1 MKLFSFY
8 LSVLLLLCCGQR
20 EGRAGRTLLGNA
32 EKATPSGVA
41 APKDSTLKS
50 YMSVNEFSTPV
61 DASTKVNIFV
71 VNNTG
76 KDYYFG
82 DYGIWV
88 EHFRNGKWD
97 KSELL
102 NGKRNHP
109 DVLTLNNLK
118 LISPGDTAVFA
129 FNPFWTDVYSY
140 PPGRYRAV
148 KIFSY
153 GNEHWDRKDITTRS
167 FDEYVF
173 AEFKVIE

>member
-1 MKLFSFY
+1 M
-8 LSVLLLLCCGQR
+8 
-20 EGRAGRTLLGNA
+20 GNA
-32 EKATPSGVA
+32 EKATPSDVA
-41 APKDSTLKS
+41 APQDSTLKS
-50 YMSVNEFSTPV
+50 FMSVNEFSSPV

-76 KDYYFG
+76 KDYYYG

-97 KSELL
+97 KPELL
-102 NGKRNHP
+102 NGKKNHP

-118 LISPGDTAVFA
+118 FISPGDTAVFA
-129 FNPFWTDVYSY
+129 FNPFWTDVYNY